1 MMHYLRTVCFSYGGV
16 KTQTCAHSKLKL
28 VNLTEFKVVFFWFFV
43 VCLFFLTA
51 LIELLKSVLGV
62 LFFFLL
68 FYLFLREG
76 DRI

>member
-1 MMHYLRTVCFSYGGV
+1 MMHYLRIVCFSYGGV

-28 VNLTEFKVVFFWFFV
+28 VNLTEFKVVFLGFC
-43 VCLFFLTA
+43 CLFFLTA

-62 LFFFLL
+62 VVFLL